1 MNGSRAP
8 DGSRGPDGRDRRTP
22 GARTSTPPAGRR
34 PRWRHSIGRHSI
46 GRHPRGIARV
56 ATAGAAVT
64 LCTFVASTPTVNPL
78 ELAVLDQ
85 VRRLPESTE
94 PFWYALTWVGSP
106 VAVGVAA
113 TLALY
118 LERIRLGLKLAGAG
132 AAAWGIGHLMAV
144 LVDQR
149 RASGAAVPDGLPAGL
164 PDAFSFPAVHVAVAA
179 ALTGVAGP
187 YLARRP
193 RDLAW
198 VAVALVGVADVQQA
212 LHLPVGVLAGGFL
225 GWGVA
230 ASAHLFGGAPGK
242 KTSEPGVVAALAA
255 AGLRPERVETIR
267 EHFLGPVEMEV
278 VTGSGDKLRTEV
290 IRRLHR
296 HAGPLYKARRL
307 LASLEVEDE
316 PPLSTPRHEA
326 EHEAFVSLLAERS
339 GVRTPRVVLARE
351 LEHGPALLVRVQVQ
365 GKRLGDLDPA
375 EAGDELL
382 DEIWRQV
389 TVLGDARIAHHDL
402 RASTFLIDTEGRPW
416 ILDLTFARAGAGI
429 ERVAQDRAVT
439 MVSLAAVVGAA
450 RTLDSARRVLPWG
463 ALEEALPYLQS
474 LALPRRVRRQLD
486 DERHILAELR
496 DSVAEFVG
504 SPPPAFR
511 SPIRPATALSLAAGG
526 GAVYLLLPQL
536 SSLTQVTE
544 AIADANYGWLAAAF
558 FTGVAA
564 LPAVALAFLGA
575 SRDPLPFWRTTAVQV
590 AAAFAGRTTPGG
602 AGFFGLNF
610 IYLER
615 LGIRRASSVSV
626 LVLNRAGLG
635 LVAALLSLATVVL
648 FGLSGLTRRISPGVT
663 GWPIPLAVGI
673 AVAVAG
679 IVVGSHWGR
688 RRILHPTVEVVRE
701 LLSTMRQPTRAL
713 MLLGGSAG
721 FLLLNGLGLA
731 AALAAFHANFS
742 VTYAVGVFAVG
753 FVISQAVPT
762 PGNLGSMEA
771 VLVAGLVAAGTA
783 VTTAVA
789 AVLTFRLL
797 AFWLPVLPGIA
808 MFRHLQRRGV
818 I

>member
-8 DGSRGPDGRDRRTP
+8 DGSRGPDGRTP
-22 GARTSTPPAGRR
+22 GARTPTPPAGRR
-34 PRWRHSIGRHSI
+34 PRWRQSI
-46 GRHPRGIARV
+46 GRHPRDIVRV
-56 ATAGAAVT
+56 SIGGAVVT
-64 LCTFVASTPTVNPL
+64 LCTLIAARPTVNPV
-78 ELAVLDQ
+78 ELAIFDQ
-85 VRRLPESTE
+85 VGRIPASTG
-94 PFWYALTWVGSP
+94 PAWYALTWVGSP
-106 VAVGVAA
+106 VAVGVAGA
-113 TLALY
+113 LAFY
-118 LERIRLGLKLAGAG
+118 LERVRLGCKLAGAG

-149 RASGAAVPDGLPAGL
+149 RASGAALPDGLPARL
-164 PDAFSFPAVHVAVAA
+164 PDTFAFPAVHVAVAA
-179 ALTGVAGP
+179 ALAGVAGP

-198 VAVALVGVADVQQA
+198 VAVALVGVAEVQQA

-225 GWGVA
+225 GWGLA
-230 ASAHLFGGAPGK
+230 ASAHLLGGAPGK

-278 VTGSGDKLRTEV
+278 VTGSGDKLRTEI

-351 LEHGPALLVRVQVQ
+351 LEHGPALLVRVQVE
-365 GKRLGDLDPA
+365 GRRLRDLEPA
-375 EAGDELL
+375 DVGDELL

-402 RASTFLIDTEGRPW
+402 RASTFLMDTEGRPW

-439 MVSLAAVVGAA
+439 MVSLAAVVGVA
-450 RTLDSARRVLPWG
+450 RTLDSARRVLPRS

-474 LALPRRVRRQLD
+474 LALPRRVRRQLE
-486 DERHILAELR
+486 DERHILADLR
-496 DSVAEFVG
+496 DSVAELVG

-511 SPIRPATALSLAAGG
+511 SPIRPATALSLAVAG

-536 SSLTQVTE
+536 SSLTRV
-544 AIADANYGWLAAAF
+544 ADAVVEANYGWLAAAF
-558 FTGVAA
+558 VTGVATF
-564 LPAVALAFLGA
+564 PASALAFLGA
-575 SRDPLPFWRTTAVQV
+575 SREPLPFWRTTAVQV

-635 LVAALLSLATVVL
+635 VVAAVVSLIVVV
-648 FGLSGLTRRISPGVT
+648 GVGVAGVTRRVSPPAV
-663 GWPIPLAVGI
+663 GWPVLV
-673 AVAVAG
+673 AVAVAVTACG
-679 IVVGSHWGR
+679 LAIASPWGR
-688 RRILHPTVEVVRE
+688 RRILRPALDVIRE
-701 LLSTMRQPTRAL
+701 LLLTMRQPARAA
-713 MLLGGSAG
+713 MLLGGSAA

-731 AALAAFHANFS
+731 ATLAAFRAEFS
-742 VTYAVGVFAVG
+742 VAYALGLFVAG
-753 FVISQAVPT
+753 FVLSQAVPT

-771 VLVAGLVAAGTA
+771 VLVAGLAASGIA

-797 AFWLPVLPGIA
+797 TFWLPVLPGIA
-808 MFRHLQRRGV
+808 MFRYLQRRGV
-818 I
+818 V